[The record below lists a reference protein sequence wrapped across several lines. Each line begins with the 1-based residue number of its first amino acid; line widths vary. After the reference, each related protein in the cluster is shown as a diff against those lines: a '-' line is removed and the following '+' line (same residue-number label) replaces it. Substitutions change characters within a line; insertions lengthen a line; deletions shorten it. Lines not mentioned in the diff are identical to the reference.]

1 MITSFLHTKGR
12 QIVNEQDQP
21 ILMKGWGIGNWLLTE
36 GYMWTM
42 HGQKFD
48 RPRRIEQTIAELIGA
63 DAAESFWKQYRE
75 HYFTEAD
82 AQYIHQQGYNSIRI
96 PFNARLFLTAAG
108 QIDETNFYLLDRAIK
123 WSKEHDLYVW
133 LDMHG
138 APGGQTGA
146 NIDDSVGD
154 VPNLYMV
161 PEYWRQALNLWQ
173 FIAQRYADEPA
184 VAGYDL
190 LNEPIRPRTGSLQ
203 DFDYLLPKLSQF
215 YTEAIAMIRKVDTR
229 HMFSLE
235 GYHWASDPS
244 VFNQQYDDNYVI
256 HFHRY
261 GVLPSEATFAEFLK
275 VSKQFN
281 VPLWLGET
289 GENINTW
296 YSGMTKLCEQYQVS
310 YHFWPY
316 KKMGK
321 NNGGVT
327 IRRPENWQLL
337 VDYVVKGDQPKQQ
350 TIQAVLAE
358 LLENLKFANCQ
369 QNHDV
374 DCHILRRAPFAES
387 ATCFDTDPVSYHA
400 TVTRNNFAKYR
411 QGTNI
416 EILEPEAKRPS
427 AYTFDVYLDEYQI
440 RLHEGE
446 YVSYTY
452 TSTHADQ
459 KLLIKLDPAK
469 TEVGTVLAISQNGQE
484 TQEIKIGGD
493 HILVDLIA
501 SEQDQV
507 RLTVKRGVIVAR
519 QLVLQA

>member
-1 MITSFLHTKGR
+1 MITSFLHTKG
-12 QIVNEQDQP
+12 QKIVDEKDQP

-48 RPRRIEQTIAELIGA
+48 RPRRIEQTVSELIGTN
-63 DAAESFWKQYRE
+63 AAESFWKQYRDN
-75 HYFTEAD
+75 YFTEAD
-82 AQYIHQQGYNSIRI
+82 VQYIHKQGYNSIRI
-96 PFNARLFLTAAG
+96 PFNARLFLTQNG
-108 QIDETNFYLLDRAIK
+108 EIDETNFYLLDLAIQWCK
-123 WSKEHDLYVW
+123 HHDLYVW

-161 PEYWRQALNLWQ
+161 PEYWQQALNLWQ

-190 LNEPIRPRTGSLQ
+190 LNEPIRPKTGSLQ

-215 YTEAIAMIRKVDTR
+215 YTEAIAIIRRVDQR

-244 VFNQQYDDNYVI
+244 VFTEKYDENYVI

-261 GVLPSEATFAEFLK
+261 GVLPSEATFAEFLQTAQ
-275 VSKQFN
+275 QFN

-296 YSGMTKLCEQYQVS
+296 YAGMTKLCEQYGVS

-327 IRRPENWQLL
+327 IPQPTDWQLL
-337 VDYVVKGDQPKQQ
+337 VDYVAKGIQPSHDVMQD
-350 TIQAVLAE
+350 IFNE
-358 LLENLKFANCQ
+358 LLENMKFVHCQ
-369 QNHDV
+369 QNHEV
-374 DCHILRRAPFAES
+374 DHHILRKAPFTYA
-387 ATCFDTDPVSYHA
+387 ATCFDIETESYHSTIA
-400 TVTRNNFAKYR
+400 RNNFAKYR
-411 QGTNI
+411 QSTNI
-416 EILEPEAKRPS
+416 DILEPEVKRPS
-427 AYTFDVYLDEYQI
+427 AYTFDVYLNDYLVC
-440 RLHEGE
+440 LHETE
-446 YVSYTY
+446 FVSYSY
-452 TSTHADQ
+452 RDIHHDQ
-459 KLLIKLDPAK
+459 QLQVDFDLTK
-469 TEVGTVLAISQNGQE
+469 TKRDSVLEISQNGE
-484 TQEIKIGGD
+484 VTSEIIIVQD
-493 HILVDLIA
+493 HVLIKLK
-501 SEQDQV
+501 ENDIDQV
-507 RLTVKRGVIVAR
+507 RLKVKQGSVTLK
-519 QLVLQA
+519 QLTLQA